1 MRQLTLTFMLKLAL
15 RDETAEH
22 VVSVFFFVF
31 FFYINRGSVIDWT
44 EMKCCN

>member
-22 VVSVFFFVF
+22 VVSFFF

>member
-22 VVSVFFFVF
+22 VVSFFFF
-31 FFYINRGSVIDWT
+31 FTSIEVLSLIGR
-44 EMKCCN
+44 K